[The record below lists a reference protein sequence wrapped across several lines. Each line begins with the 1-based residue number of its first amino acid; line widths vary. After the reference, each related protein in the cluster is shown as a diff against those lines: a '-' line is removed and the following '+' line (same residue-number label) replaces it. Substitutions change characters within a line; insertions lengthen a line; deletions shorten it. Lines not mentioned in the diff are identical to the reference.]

1 MDMENGNDFAQKL
14 ISLVEQK
21 SEWYDS
27 EELPR
32 LLENFRLLHT
42 CVKNLFDF
50 LAKKSLIT
58 PDPYKLDKKI
68 SDVELPDSSQF
79 IESERSVIMGQRF
92 SDYESSLDFLCN
104 YYKFSVAHITL
115 PNIKK
120 LVDLA
125 NAIHWNSFT
134 VNNNKINTRVLAL
147 LIAEARQNSD
157 ALSVSMISDSLAKAA
172 SSQSA
177 VLEIL
182 KGFSDFQ
189 RERYKVSVRN
199 IVMASP
205 GYSKEKAMESTSAEI
220 AMIRKHFSALGK
232 MPFYNELIEEIALED
247 QSPNKEQ
254 LQAKSL
260 QKLNIDSKNEVKK
273 EKKVDTKAMLMLS
286 VAVLG
291 ATASQFVQIMQKV
304 QENHDV
310 LESEHNSFADKLKRV
325 IRKAFGF
332 QEKPVVYTVTIE
344 DPSTDSKRQEKVNYQ
359 NVITELATKARRYTS
374 ISQKNT
380 AGYKKVFALPED
392 KILDFVSAQV
402 SECNRLLV
410 ILNALDGF
418 FKSAAAPYD
427 KAKIKGLKIDLTTLK
442 NSIIKTNQHRA
453 EYTSYIE
460 EEEQMR
466 KLGITG

>member
-1 MDMENGNDFAQKL
+1 MENGNDFAQKL

-27 EELPR
+27 EMLPG

-50 LAKKSLIT
+50 LVKKSLIT

-68 SDVELPDSSQF
+68 SDIELPDSSQF

-92 SDYESSLDFLCN
+92 SEYESSLDFLCN

-125 NAIHWNSFT
+125 NAILWNSFT
-134 VNNNKINTRVLAL
+134 VNNNKINTRVLAS
-147 LIAEARQNSD
+147 LIFEARQNSD
-157 ALSVSMISDSLAKAA
+157 GLSVSMVNDSLAKAA
-172 SSQSA
+172 GSQSA
-177 VLEIL
+177 ILETL
-182 KGFSDFQ
+182 KEFTDFQ
-189 RERYKVSVRN
+189 RERYKATVRN
-199 IVMASP
+199 IVMTAP
-205 GYSKEKAMESTSAEI
+205 GYSKQKAMESTTAEI
-220 AMIRKHFSALGK
+220 SMIRKNFSALGK
-232 MPFYNELIEEIALED
+232 VPFYNELVEEIALED

-254 LQAKSL
+254 LQAKTL
-260 QKLNIDSKNEVKK
+260 QKLNIDTKNETKK
-273 EKKVDTKAMLMLS
+273 EKKVDTKAMLMLAI
-286 VAVLG
+286 AVLG
-291 ATASQFVQIMQKV
+291 ATSSQFIQIMQKV

-310 LESEHNSFADKLKRV
+310 LESEHNSFADKLKR
-325 IRKAFGF
+325 IFRKAFGL
-332 QEKPVVYTVTIE
+332 QEKPVIYTVTIE
-344 DPSTDSKRQEKVNYQ
+344 DQSTDSKRHEKVNYQ
-359 NVITELATKARRYTS
+359 NVITELATKARRYTA
-374 ISQKNT
+374 ISQKNSV
-380 AGYKKVFALPED
+380 GYKKVLALPED
-392 KILDFVSAQV
+392 KILDFVSAQI
-402 SECNRLLV
+402 SECNRLLI

>member
-1 MDMENGNDFAQKL
+1 M
-14 ISLVEQK
+14 
-21 SEWYDS
+21 
-27 EELPR
+27 
-32 LLENFRLLHT
+32 
-42 CVKNLFDF
+42 
-50 LAKKSLIT
+50 
-58 PDPYKLDKKI
+58 
-68 SDVELPDSSQF
+68 
-79 IESERSVIMGQRF
+79 
-92 SDYESSLDFLCN
+92 
-104 YYKFSVAHITL
+104 AHITL

-147 LIAEARQNSD
+147 LISEARQNSD
-157 ALSVSMISDSLAKAA
+157 ALSVSMISDSLAKAS

-177 VLEIL
+177 ILEIL

-199 IVMASP
+199 IVMTAP

-254 LQAKSL
+254 LQAKTL
-260 QKLNIDSKNEVKK
+260 QKLNIDSKSEVKK

-310 LESEHNSFADKLKRV
+310 LESEHNSFADKLKRA

-344 DPSTDSKRQEKVNYQ
+344 DQATDSRRQEKVNYQ

-374 ISQKNT
+374 ISQKNS